1 MIAGIDR
8 QLDISIVFQKDEI
21 ESLSKGEQIAGIL
34 IRTENPH
41 EQGFINAQVDNDKK
55 NLNGFGIGIND
66 KNYWEDENFKLDI
79 FIGNEYFCRLQERGR
94 TGMRQSLRDGSQIS
108 LYSDL
113 DNFET
118 RTLANNLEFYK
129 DNKEKLKEEYIKSSQ

>member
-34 IRTENPH
+34 IRTEKPH
-41 EQGFINAQVDNDKK
+41 EQGIINTQVDDSRR
-55 NLNGFGIGIND
+55 NLNGFGIGIDD
-66 KNYWEDENFKLDI
+66 KNYWGVKDNFKLDV
-79 FIGNEYFCRLQERGR
+79 FIGNEYFSRLQERGR
-94 TGMRQSLRDGSQIS
+94 TGVRQSLRNGSQIS
-108 LYSDL
+108 LYNSDL
-113 DNFET
+113 DNFEI

-129 DNKEKLKEEYIKSSQ
+129 DSKENLKK